1 MTGFMPE
8 APRQGA
14 YTLGRALLSAM
25 RLFKTPW
32 AERRLIMRLVR
43 RDLES
48 RYRGS
53 LFGGLWTVLSPLIML
68 ALYTFV
74 FEGVFRAR
82 WPGVD
87 AHPVNFA
94 TLLFLGLTLF
104 WLISEPIGR
113 APRLLIEQKE
123 FVKKVR
129 FHVEILPWVTSL
141 GALLTTGLNL
151 GLTLAGFV
159 VLNGWPPIS
168 AVSIPVILIPL
179 FLFGLGVNYVLAA
192 LGVFIRDL
200 QPIISVALT
209 GLMFLS
215 PIFFPLSGVADAYR
229 WILELNPLAPLLE
242 AARNALSIGEWPDV
256 AMLGSMSL
264 LGWIVAVLGYA
275 LFLRVRHGFADVL

>member
-14 YTLGRALLSAM
+14 YTLGRALVSA
-25 RLFKTPW
+25 LHLVKTPW
-32 AERRLIMRLVR
+32 AERRLIARLVR

-87 AHPVNFA
+87 ARPVNFA
-94 TLLFLGLTLF
+94 TLLFLGLSLF

-141 GALLTTGLNL
+141 GALLTTALNL
-151 GLTLAGFV
+151 SLTLAGFV
-159 VLNGWPPIS
+159 VISGWPPAS
-168 AVSIPVILIPL
+168 ALAIPLILVPL
-179 FLFGLGVNYVLAA
+179 FLFGLGINYVLAA

-200 QPIISVALT
+200 QPIIGVALT

-215 PIFFPLSGVADAYR
+215 PIFFPLSGVSDAYR

-256 AMLGSMSL
+256 TMLGSLSL
-264 LGWIVAVLGYA
+264 LGWIVAVMGYA

>member
-14 YTLGRALLSAM
+14 YNLRRALVSAV
-25 RLFKTPW
+25 RLVKTPW
-32 AERRLIMRLVR
+32 AERRLIARLVR

-87 AHPVNFA
+87 ARPVNFA

-151 GLTLAGFV
+151 GLTLAGFIM
-159 VLNGWPPIS
+159 LNGWPPLS
-168 AVSIPVILIPL
+168 ALSIPLILIPL
-179 FLFGLGVNYVLAA
+179 FLFGLGINYVLAA

-200 QPIISVALT
+200 QPIIGVALT

-215 PIFFPLSGVADAYR
+215 PIFFPLSGVSDAYR

-242 AARNALSIGEWPDV
+242 AARNALSIGQWPDV
-256 AMLGSMSL
+256 AMLGSLSL

>member
-14 YTLGRALLSAM
+14 YTLQRALLSAM
-25 RLFKTPW
+25 RLIKTPW
-32 AERRLIMRLVR
+32 AERRLVMRLVR

-53 LFGGLWTVLSPLIML
+53 LFGGLWTILSPLIML

-94 TLLFLGLTLF
+94 TLLFLGLSLY

-151 GLTLAGFV
+151 ALTLAGFV
-159 VLNGWPPIS
+159 LLNGWPPLS
-168 AVSIPVILIPL
+168 ALAIPLILIPL
-179 FLFGLGVNYVLAA
+179 FLFGLGINYVLAA

-200 QPIISVALT
+200 QPIIGVALT

-215 PIFFPLSGVADAYR
+215 PIFFPLSGVSQSYR

-256 AMLGSMSL
+256 TMLGSLSL

>member
-14 YTLGRALLSAM
+14 YNLRRALLSAV
-25 RLFKTPW
+25 RLVKTPW

-68 ALYTFV
+68 ALYPFV

-87 AHPVNFA
+87 ARPVNFA

-159 VLNGWPPIS
+159 MLNGWPPLS
-168 AVSIPVILIPL
+168 ALSIPLILIPL
-179 FLFGLGVNYVLAA
+179 FLFGLGINYILAA

-200 QPIISVALT
+200 QPIIGVALT

-215 PIFFPLSGVADAYR
+215 PIFFPLSGVSDAYR

-242 AARNALSIGEWPDV
+242 AARNALSIGQWPDV
-256 AMLGSMSL
+256 AMLGSLSL